1 MKADDKMEFEGD
13 NGKMEKEKYS
23 NFEFLD
29 KKVEVLQEQL
39 ELINEIL
46 RQNNLVKNTEEKAGM
61 VDMSDETFKKLA
73 EDN

>member
-23 NFEFLD
+23 NFEYLD
-29 KKVEVLQEQL
+29 KKVEVLQEQI
-39 ELINEIL
+39 ELMVTIL
-46 RQNNLVKNTEEKAGM
+46 NQNNLVKTTKENAGID
-61 VDMSDETFKKLA
+61 VNDETFKKLE